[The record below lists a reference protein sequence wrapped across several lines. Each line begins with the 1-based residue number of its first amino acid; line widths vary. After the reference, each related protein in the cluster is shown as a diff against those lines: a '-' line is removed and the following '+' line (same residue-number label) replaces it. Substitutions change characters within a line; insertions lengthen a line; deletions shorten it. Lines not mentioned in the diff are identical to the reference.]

1 MIKRIIFDID
11 NTLICNIN
19 FKDAISNTFKKMG
32 INNSKVDLFYNNI
45 SKYEE
50 LYNGYDYDT
59 YLGFYSDILNIKL
72 DMKFIDIY
80 FLELSKLINDSTN
93 IKVMLDSL
101 SKSYD
106 LVLLSNYFERSQRG
120 RLKRMGINNYFK
132 EYYGEHVIKPNLEV
146 YLEAKGSYLENE
158 CLIVGDDFIKDISV
172 PKSIGFNTCYI
183 NKDGLGDLKR
193 VEDLTLDFINTKY
206 N

>member
-19 FKDAISNTFKKMG
+19 FKDAIRNTFKKMG
-32 INNSKVDLFYNNI
+32 IDLKLVDLFYNNI

-72 DMKFIDIY
+72 DSKFIDIY

-93 IKVMLDSL
+93 IKLMLDSL
-101 SKSYD
+101 SKNYD

-132 EYYGEHVIKPNLEV
+132 EYYGEKIIKPNLET

-193 VEDLTLDFINTKY
+193 VDDLTLDFINTKY